1 MTDGPVVDGRDA
13 EALSRELKAKVPYYT
28 PDWEPD
34 PGNAG
39 TALLEVFSHVVG
51 DVVERLDQA
60 PEKHRV
66 AFLDAMGFDRRPP
79 RPARLPVVFRVSDG
93 ATGNVPIPGGT
104 EAVADAGGIERT
116 FEVPVDEGF
125 EATPSRLQRLYSV
138 VPRAD
143 QVFEHW
149 SALGAETVTQVP
161 LFDGTD
167 VQGHALYVAGGSLL
181 DLQPGSTVRLSL
193 HANVPEAVLRDCLIW
208 EYYGEEERG
217 GEPAERWHPLDV
229 RGSAPDS
236 RCDWSDL
243 RPVETFLDAVA
254 PDLARHGFV
263 PEEHPPAVRYRLL
276 VDIAADLRAS
286 RSSGPG
292 GRTLLR
298 NLLPTVA
305 DEERESLEAL
315 LGDRIADLSAGL
327 RGRPG
332 AGAGGSGSSTRSV
345 ELDLG
350 IPGVATPFAVDGVE
364 SRWLRCRLPR
374 DDLAGRLFGL
384 AVSDLSLGVGPGVN
398 EEGESGGL
406 LPDRAFAN
414 AVPLSVDG
422 SGEFLPFGAE
432 PQRLDALHVAS
443 SEAFTK
449 TGTEVELR
457 FTADGTR
464 AVDGGDPTVSWEY
477 WNGSGWVLIDGVTDG
492 TGALTGSG
500 RVEFVVP
507 ADLEPTTVAGQEGHW
522 VRARLVGGTYGRVS
536 YAEVEEG
543 SWERV
548 GLDPPRFRS
557 LRIEYEQESPPAH
570 VLASNNRAFGPDL
583 AARSEGFR
591 PFEPLPD
598 GSQTLYFGFDG
609 PLRDGPVQLLFS
621 LADGARAPAGRFHP
635 RLQWEYLPAGGDG
648 EWTPLA
654 ARDGTRGLTQRG
666 VVGLVFPD
674 ETGPSRL
681 FGERRHWVRARV
693 TGDPFAL
700 TAATA
705 FVREESDDAA
715 DECPEAARRTVET
728 EPFAAGTGPASP
740 VLDGLYPNACWVH
753 DARTVTDE
761 LLGSSDGTPDQSF
774 GVSAPPATHAEVWVD
789 ELAVLSAGSRRD
801 LAESRPEGVEAVVAP
816 DEELRRFWVRWE
828 RVPDFLGSGPDER
841 HFTLDGTTGRVAFGD
856 GVRGWI
862 PPRGRDN
869 VRASYRTGGGSV
881 GNVPAGALTALK
893 SSIPL
898 VDAVTNPEPGEG
910 GADGES
916 VAAAV
921 TRASR
926 QLRDRDRA
934 VTDADFE
941 RVAASAS
948 PELARVR
955 CLRVDRRGE
964 PHPGWVTLLVV
975 PATTRPTPT
984 PSAEL
989 RERVREGLRERAPAT
1004 LVDSGR
1010 LVVRGPSYVAA
1021 SVRATLV
1028 AEPDVRSVSMLEET
1042 AAAVV
1047 TEFFHPLSGGGEG
1060 DGWAFGE
1067 LPYLSDVFALLE
1079 DVDGVDHVDDLVVT
1093 FRGTGDPVV
1102 IAEGDPLPA
1111 VAPDVLVQ
1119 SGTHEIRAEGGRR

>member
-13 EALSRELKAKVPYYT
+13 EALSRELRAKVPYYT

-34 PGNAG
+34 PGDAG

-66 AFLDAMGFDRRPP
+66 AFLDSMGFDRRPP
-79 RPARLPVVFRVSDG
+79 SPARLPVVFQVSDG
-93 ATGNVPIPGGT
+93 ATENVPVPGGT
-104 EAVADAGGIERT
+104 EAIAAAAGVERT
-116 FEVPVDEGF
+116 FEVPVDGGF

-149 SALGAETVTQVP
+149 SALRAETAPGVP

-167 VQGHALYVAGGSLL
+167 VQGHALYVAGGDLL

-193 HANVPEAVLRDCLIW
+193 RATVPGAALRDCLVW
-208 EYYGEEERG
+208 EYYGVDERD
-217 GEPAERWHPLDV
+217 GEPVERWHPLEV
-229 RGSAPDS
+229 RGSASDA

-243 RPVETFLDAVA
+243 RPVETFLDDVA

-263 PEEHPPAVRYRLL
+263 PDDHPPAVRYRLL
-276 VDIAADLRAS
+276 VDVAADLR
-286 RSSGPG
+286 SGRTAAG
-292 GRTLLR
+292 GRALPR

-305 DEERESLEAL
+305 DDERGALEAL
-315 LGDRIADLSAGL
+315 LGDRIADLSTELG
-327 RGRPG
+327 GRTG
-332 AGAGGSGSSTRSV
+332 AGAGGPGSSTRPV
-345 ELDLG
+345 ELELG
-350 IPGVATPFAVDGVE
+350 IPGVATPFVVDGVE

-374 DDLAGRLFGL
+374 DDLAGRLFDL
-384 AVSDLSLGVGPGVN
+384 VVSDLRLGVGPGL
-398 EEGESGGL
+398 EEGDPGGI

-414 AVPLSVDG
+414 AVPVSVDG

-443 SEAFTK
+443 EEAFTK

-457 FTADGTR
+457 FTADGKR

-477 WNGSGWVLIDGVTDG
+477 WNGSGWVLIEGVTDG

-507 ADLEPTTVAGQEGHW
+507 VDLEPTTVAGQEGHW

-543 SWERV
+543 TWERV

-557 LRIEYEQESPPAH
+557 LRIAYEQESPPAH
-570 VLASNNRAFGPDL
+570 VLAANNRAFGPDL
-583 AARSEGFR
+583 AESEGFR

-609 PLRDGPVQLLFS
+609 TLRDGPVQLLFS
-621 LADGARAPAGRFHP
+621 LVDGARAPPGRFHP

-648 EWTPLA
+648 EWAPLA
-654 ARDGTRGLTQRG
+654 ARDGTRGLTQRE
-666 VVGLVFPD
+666 VVGLVFPT
-674 ETGPSRL
+674 ETAPSRL

-705 FVREESDDAA
+705 FVREESDDDA
-715 DECPEAARRTVET
+715 DGGPEPARRTVET

-740 VLDGLYPNACWVH
+740 VLGGLYPNACWVH

-789 ELAVLSAGSRRD
+789 ELAVLSAGRRRD
-801 LAESRPEGVEAVVAP
+801 LTESRPEGVEAVVGP

-828 RVPDFLGSGPDER
+828 RVPNFLGSGPDER

-869 VRASYRTGGGSV
+869 VRASYRTGGGSA
-881 GNVPAGALTALK
+881 GNVPAGALAALK

-916 VAAAV
+916 VTTAV
-921 TRASR
+921 ARASR

-1028 AEPDVRSVSMLEET
+1028 ADSDVRSVSTLEET

-1047 TEFFHPLSGGGEG
+1047 TGFLHPLSGGPAGEG
-1060 DGWAFGE
+1060 WGFGE
-1067 LPYLSDVFALLE
+1067 LPFLSDVYALLE

-1102 IAEGDPLPA
+1102 VAEGDPLPS
-1111 VAPDVLVQ
+1111 VAPDALVH
-1119 SGTHEIRAEGGRR
+1119 SGPHETRAGGGR